1 MIKRAEIS
9 VSSPFGERKICVCQG
24 DLMDYPDTI
33 HLLTVSAFERNY
45 VPTLGTLIG
54 ALRQSKGI
62 SVEKLA
68 ENPKVDLR
76 EFCDCW
82 ISRKMPETAAN
93 PNIRRIGCIEL
104 SPLRHSMEREAVTQ
118 EIILQRIQ
126 SYYRILD
133 LLSLGY
139 VNVRRIAMPLL
150 GTGNQKTNPRLMV
163 VPLISETIHYLKRSP
178 ATEEIVF
185 MERGQEKADI
195 LTSALEQSYAV
206 YKEMQDEQDAAAKRH
221 QSDRVF
227 ISYTTQD
234 RHIADLMCRKLEER
248 GIKVWYAPRD
258 ILQGSYASAIVD
270 AISKS
275 THFIP
280 IISQNSM
287 NSEHVLNEVD
297 LAFDQIKRGLV
308 LLPFKTDDQ
317 DLRAEFSYYLKRQ
330 QWTNAQKPPL
340 EARIEEFVKKVF
352 P

>member
-126 SYYRILD
+126 SYYRILY

-150 GTGNQKTNPRLMV
+150 GTGNHQMRIDQQV
-163 VPLISETIHYLKRSP
+163 
-178 ATEEIVF
+178 
-185 MERGQEKADI
+185 
-195 LTSALEQSYAV
+195 SAGTH
-206 YKEMQDEQDAAAKRH
+206 R
-221 QSDRVF
+221 F
-227 ISYTTQD
+227 QD
-234 RHIADLMCRKLEER
+234 RNAH
-248 GIKVWYAPRD
+248 RD
-258 ILQGSYASAIVD
+258 IGDEAPIHHIKMD
-270 AISKS
+270 PISPGICYGADFF
-275 THFIP
+275 TQTAE
-280 IISQNSM
+280 ISGKN
-287 NSEHVLNEVD
+287 
-297 LAFDQIKRGLV
+297 
-308 LLPFKTDDQ
+308 
-317 DLRAEFSYYLKRQ
+317 
-330 QWTNAQKPPL
+330 
-340 EARIEEFVKKVF
+340 
-352 P
+352 